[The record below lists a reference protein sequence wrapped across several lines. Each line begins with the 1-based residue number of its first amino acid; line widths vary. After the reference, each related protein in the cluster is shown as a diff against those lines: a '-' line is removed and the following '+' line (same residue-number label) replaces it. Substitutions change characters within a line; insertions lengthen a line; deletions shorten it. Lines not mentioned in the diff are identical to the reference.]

1 MTTTSIQLGEWLPD
15 QAGITG
21 ALTEAMNVSPL
32 AIGYGSMSSTAN
44 YSDDA
49 SENLSTVFAGK
60 FAGQTTLFASGASK
74 IYKYDGADRDLDDV
88 SKSGGY
94 SAVNRM
100 NFAQFGNSIIAATGT
115 DKLQRWQLGT
125 STAFSDLDASAPT
138 ARFVT
143 VVRDFVVAA
152 NVQNISNKVYWSDI
166 NDETDWTPSDLSQ
179 ADSQLIPDGG
189 DIQGITGGEFGLVL
203 LERSIQRMSYV
214 GAPLFFQFDNIT
226 RNIGCYEP
234 NSIVQYGGLT
244 YFLSDDGFYVCDGQ
258 TVKSIGNEKVDR
270 YFFNNCNETELPK
283 MSAAVDPINK
293 LIVWCYVTT
302 SGNREL
308 LIYNWKVG
316 KWTHAE
322 TTANYVSSA
331 ATSGITLEGL
341 DVFGTIDSL
350 TVSLDSRQWVGGKF
364 ILAGSQGAKIITFEG
379 SRMTP
384 NIQTGDITISG
395 VNTMISLIRPQVDN
409 GNATVSVS
417 SRNRLDSDI
426 SYGTAVSADS
436 ENRASVRS
444 LGKYHRIKI
453 VPTGD
458 QWKTVV
464 SMDVDIIPVGNR

>member
-1 MTTTSIQLGEWLPD
+1 MATQGITLGEWLPD

-21 ALTEAMNVSPL
+21 ALTEAKNVSPL
-32 AIGYGSMSSTAN
+32 AVGYGSISNVAN
-44 YSDDA
+44 YSDAAAEDI
-49 SENLSTVFAGK
+49 NTVFAGK

-74 IYKYDGADRDLDDV
+74 IFKFDGADLDLDDV

-94 SAVNRM
+94 VANNRM
-100 NFAQFGNSIIAATGT
+100 TYTQFGSSIIVATGT
-115 DKLQRWQLGT
+115 DKLQRWTLGS
-125 STAFSDLDASAPT
+125 STAFADLDADAPE

-143 VVRDFVVAA
+143 VVRDFVVAG
-152 NVQNISNKVYWSDI
+152 NVEGNSNKVYWSDI

-179 ADSQLIPDGG
+179 SDSQLIPDGG

-214 GAPLFFQFDNIT
+214 GAPLFFQFDNIS

-234 NSIVQYGGLT
+234 NSIIQYGGLT

-258 TVKSIGNEKVDR
+258 TVRPIGNEKVDR
-270 YFFNNCNETELPK
+270 YFFRNCSESDLPK

-308 LIYNWKVG
+308 LIYNWQVG

-322 TTANYVSSA
+322 TTANFISSA
-331 ATSGITLEGL
+331 ATSSITLEGL
-341 DVFGTIDSL
+341 DLFGNMDTLTI
-350 TVSLDSRQWVGGKF
+350 SLDARQWVGGKF
-364 ILAGSQGAKIITFEG
+364 ILAGTQGARIVTFEG
-379 SRMTP
+379 SRMIP
-384 NIQTGDITISG
+384 DIQTGDISVAGI
-395 VNTMISLIRPQVDN
+395 NTLVSLIRPQVDN
-409 GNATVSVS
+409 GNASVAVA
-417 SRNRLDSDI
+417 SRNRLDGGINYS
-426 SYGTAVSADS
+426 SLVSADA

-444 LGKYHRIKI
+444 VGKYHRIKI
-453 VPTGD
+453 VPSGA

-464 SMDVDIIPVGNR
+464 SMDVDIIPTGGR

>member
-1 MTTTSIQLGEWLPD
+1 MATQGITLGEWLPD

-21 ALTEAMNVSPL
+21 ALTEAKNVSPL
-32 AIGYGSMSSTAN
+32 AVGYGSMSGVAN
-44 YSDDA
+44 YSDAAAED
-49 SENLSTVFAGK
+49 LTTVFAGK

-74 IYKYDGADRDLDDV
+74 IFKFDGADLDLDNV

-94 SAVNRM
+94 TAVNRI
-100 NFAQFGNSIIAATGT
+100 NFTQYGNSIIAATGT

-125 STAFSDLDASAPT
+125 STAFADLDASAPT

-152 NVQNISNKVYWSDI
+152 REQNLSNKVYWSDI
-166 NDETDWTPSDLSQ
+166 NDETDWTPSNTSQ
-179 ADSQLIPDGG
+179 SDSQVIPDGG

-203 LERSIQRMSYV
+203 MERGIQRMSYV
-214 GAPLFFQFDNIT
+214 GSPLFFQFDNIS

-258 TVKSIGNEKVDR
+258 KVVPIGNEKVDR
-270 YFFNNCNETELPK
+270 YFFRNCNESELPK
-283 MSAAVDPINK
+283 MSTAVDPINK
-293 LIVWCYVTT
+293 LIVWCYVTST
-302 SGNREL
+302 GNREL
-308 LIYNWKVG
+308 LIYNWQVG

-350 TVSLDSRQWVGGKF
+350 TISLDARQWVGGKF
-364 ILAGSQGAKIITFEG
+364 ILAGTQGARIVTFEG
-379 SRMTP
+379 SRMTAD
-384 NIQTGDITISG
+384 IQTGDISVAG
-395 VNTMISLIRPQVDN
+395 ANTLVSLIRPQVDN
-409 GNATVSVS
+409 GNASVAVA
-417 SRNRLDSDI
+417 SRNRLDGGINYS
-426 SYGTAVSADS
+426 SLVSADA

-444 LGKYHRIKI
+444 VGKYHRIKI
-453 VPTGD
+453 VPSGD
-458 QWKTVV
+458 QWRTVV
-464 SMDVDIIPVGNR
+464 AMDVDIIPTGGR